1 MRLSTGSH
9 ALPGWWWRRSLLRRA
24 PPVPPAQPDPAA
36 TDRAELQAA
45 GNLIHQ
51 QLQGAVAAAAP
62 REGRQRRAEWRRS
75 CWGSLGARLQSPG
88 GTRRVRAPCRAQAA
102 IAVCSKIAFNM
113 TRGVGW
119 ARERWLSLALPL
131 PRACLHCHM
140 LFCRILHRALFVIL

>member
-1 MRLSTGSH
+1 MEKELLGLVGSK
-9 ALPGWWWRRSLLRRA
+9 
-24 PPVPPAQPDPAA
+24 AA
-36 TDRAELQAA
+36 EPWQDAA
-45 GNLIHQ
+45 G
-51 QLQGAVAAAAP
+51 A
-62 REGRQRRAEWRRS
+62 S
-75 CWGSLGARLQSPG
+75 SLP
-88 GTRRVRAPCRAQAA
+88 AQAA